1 MAHLLI
7 RFTTAPYSVSQ
18 ASDGLDFAM
27 AATNYGHEVS
37 ILFEGDGI
45 YQLTEQAPQQQG
57 VKNQFKRLKA
67 LPFFDIE
74 DCYYVQSDYAT
85 RRITGR
91 DVLKTVKAL
100 ADDEVPALIERVD
113 HVVTF

>member
-57 VKNQFKRLKA
+57 VKNHFKGLKRCHS
-67 LPFFDIE
+67 L
-74 DCYYVQSDYAT
+74 T
-85 RRITGR
+85 
-91 DVLKTVKAL
+91 LKTVTTCSPIML
-100 ADDEVPALIERVD
+100 PEELPGGMY
-113 HVVTF
+113 